1 VPRDDWDSH
10 LYHVEGRVTT
20 EAVMIKKTAKGYV
33 LYSKDG
39 SRNLGGPYRTRA
51 EALKRERQV
60 QFFKHAKK
68 PTR

>member
-1 VPRDDWDSH
+1 MSRTR
-10 LYHVEGRVTT
+10 EGWVAT

-39 SRNLGGPYRTRA
+39 SRKLAGSYRTRE

-68 PTR
+68 PAR